1 MTQAACTIVSF
12 NYLHYARVLCASF
25 RKHHPDTKFYVL
37 LVDRLP
43 HDFDPANEPF
53 EFVLVENL
61 GIPNFPSIAF
71 KYDVLELNTNVKP
84 TFLKSL
90 LDKGNDSVVY
100 LDPDIFIYRPL
111 DPVFKALEQHA
122 IVLTP
127 HVVSPHPND
136 HGLSE
141 RSQLKNGIYNLGF
154 IAVRKDPEATRFL
167 SWWEDRCMHYAYA
180 APESFLFVD
189 QKWIDFAPCFFN
201 SIGLLK
207 HQGCNVAYWNLYERY
222 ISGTNGNWIVN
233 NRDPLVFYHFSG
245 IRIDGGDR
253 ISKHMEV
260 FNLSNRP
267 DLRPLFEGY
276 RRRLSEQSIHS
287 ASSHRYAFGAFDDG
301 STIAPLAR
309 WLYAA
314 NLERFQGDNPFASS
328 SEFYAW
334 ARAKGAIRSG
344 GPPGVAS
351 KSQRSDSDS
360 RFLLANKLLR
370 LMLRV
375 FGPDRYMLLIKYL
388 SYVIVVEN
396 QKIVLGD

>member
-1 MTQAACTIVSF
+1 M
-12 NYLHYARVLCASF
+12 
-25 RKHHPDTKFYVL
+25 
-37 LVDRLP
+37 
-43 HDFDPANEPF
+43 
-53 EFVLVENL
+53 
-61 GIPNFPSIAF
+61 
-71 KYDVLELNTNVKP
+71 
-84 TFLKSL
+84 
-90 LDKGNDSVVY
+90 
-100 LDPDIFIYRPL
+100 
-111 DPVFKALEQHA
+111 
-122 IVLTP
+122 
-127 HVVSPHPND
+127 
-136 HGLSE
+136 
-141 RSQLKNGIYNLGF
+141 
-154 IAVRKDPEATRFL
+154 
-167 SWWEDRCMHYAYA
+167 
-180 APESFLFVD
+180 
-189 QKWIDFAPCFFN
+189 
-201 SIGLLK
+201 
-207 HQGCNVAYWNLYERY
+207 
-222 ISGTNGNWIVN
+222 VN

-253 ISKHMEV
+253 ISKHMEA

-267 DLRPLFEGY
+267 DLRPLFEDY
-276 RRRLSEQSIHS
+276 RRRLSEQAVDS

-344 GPPGVAS
+344 GSAGVAS

-360 RFLLANKLLR
+360 RFLFTNKLLR
-370 LMLRV
+370 VALRV